1 MKKYLIAALFAVT
14 PVAHA
19 TPTYLGNWDVSQGP
33 GWTTQ
38 PLAYTGQQAAALLY
52 ASITGDMDPTH
63 YAISTINSTVVGIN
77 YSAWYSIIGYGSAIF
92 AENYTAT
99 NSTQAAGYYYSGGSY
114 GHSQGE
120 AASAFVADNASGKIN
135 YAFYIGAQQ
144 AAAVPEPTSLALLG
158 LGILG
163 FAAARRKKSA

>member
-14 PVAHA
+14 SVAHA
-19 TPTYLGNWDVSQGP
+19 TPTYLGSWDVGQGP
-33 GWTTQ
+33 SWGSK

-52 ASITGDMDPTH
+52 AGITGDKDPTH

-77 YSAWYSIIGYGSAIF
+77 YSAWYSILGYGAEIF
-92 AENYTAT
+92 AQNYTAT
-99 NSTQAAGYYYSGGSY
+99 NSTQAAGYYYSGASY
-114 GHSQGE
+114 RYTKGD